1 MGLKKMM
8 VCPVYNL
15 MAITGENYDDDDD
28 DWSAMR
34 RK

>member
-1 MGLKKMM
+1 MM

-15 MAITGENYDDDDD
+15 MAITGENDDDDDDD

-34 RK
+34 QK

>member
-1 MGLKKMM
+1 MM

-15 MAITGENYDDDDD
+15 MAITGENDDDDDDDD

-34 RK
+34 QK

>member
-28 DWSAMR
+28 WSAMR